1 MSRCS
6 ITLLRVLLEY
16 DQAENIVL
24 TGVTTTV
31 GACQYYHFVD
41 DCYKVPSDQIHQCI
55 WRKKC
60 DNLPIMTSS
69 ARTFQVKAIEVG
81 FGWYVE

>member
-16 DQAENIVL
+16 DQAENIVS

-31 GACQYYHFVD
+31 GAYITVAAEAATTATIII
-41 DCYKVPSDQIHQCI
+41 S
-55 WRKKC
+55 
-60 DNLPIMTSS
+60 
-69 ARTFQVKAIEVG
+69 
-81 FGWYVE
+81 